1 MEKIGIEEVHS
12 RVLSIAKEFDRI
24 CTFYGIPYCMIGGTM
39 LGAIRHKGFIPWDD
53 DMDFGVPI
61 NHYQELIDIL
71 EKELPYPF
79 RCCTYK
85 NHPAVLFNYFKIEDL
100 STCIDD
106 VAIDLPLH
114 QKLGLNIDIFPLNIC
129 TVGGKAE
136 KRVRKKE
143 VLLGKAYLHST
154 THANSKVRGLI
165 KTMLRIM
172 TGGAPEKLQKD
183 IDDRLHAINK
193 GDYMGNILGRWGE
206 KEVIPQ
212 EWYGF
217 DKRYPFEDTSFVGIE
232 EYDKYLTRLYG
243 DYMSFPPKEQQVAHV
258 DNVYYRSK

>member
-1 MEKIGIEEVHS
+1 MERIDIEEVHS
-12 RVLSIAKEFDRI
+12 RVLAIAKEFDRI
-24 CTFYGIPYCMIGGTM
+24 CTLYGIPYYMIGGTM

-61 NHYQELIDIL
+61 EHYQELINIL

-85 NHPAVLFNYFKIEDL
+85 NHPAVLFNFLKIEDQ

-106 VAIDLPLH
+106 VAIDLPLN
-114 QKLGLNIDIFPLNIC
+114 QKLGLNIDIFPLNVC
-129 TVGGKAE
+129 NLGGKAE
-136 KRVRKKE
+136 KKVRKKE
-143 VLLGKAYLHST
+143 ALLGKVYLHST
-154 THANSKVRGLI
+154 TCPDSKIRGLL

-172 TGGAPEKLQKD
+172 TGGTPKKLQKD
-183 IDDRLHAINK
+183 IEDRLLAINK
-193 GDYMGNILGRWGE
+193 GNYVGNILGRWGE

-217 DKRYPFEDTSFVGIE
+217 DQRYPFEDTSFVGIE

-243 DYMSFPPKEQQVAHV
+243 DYMLLPPKEEQVAHV
-258 DNVYYRSK
+258 ENVFLR